1 MRCSVEFRDLKAQYR
16 ALEPEIVEASLG
28 VLGSG
33 CFIGG
38 PKVAELETRLAD
50 YVGAGHCITCA
61 NGTDALQ
68 LALMA
73 WGVGPGDAVFVPDFT
88 FFASGEAPALLG
100 ATPAFVDVDERTF
113 NLDPVKLEE
122 AVRFVENETGL
133 LPRAVVAVDLF
144 GLPADYPAI
153 REVCERHGMLLLED
167 GAQGFGGSI
176 DGKMACSFGDV
187 STTSFFPAKPL
198 GCYGDGGAVFTDSDE
213 WAELIRS
220 YAVHGKGSMKY
231 DNVRVGINS
240 RLDAVQA
247 AVLLVKLGVFEGREL
262 DAVNEAAALYDE
274 MLAGSGLVLPEIPE
288 GYRSSWAQYT
298 VQLPGDAD
306 RDALQIALKERGI
319 PTMVYYP
326 KPMHEQ
332 REFEGSHLRPG
343 GCPVAKRLCET
354 VLSLPMGPYLDISSQ
369 ACVTDSLAQA
379 RLTFGSDER

>member
-50 YVGAGHCITCA
+50 YVGARHCITCA

-332 REFEGSHLRPG
+332 RAFEGAHLRPG

-354 VLSLPMGPYLDISSQ
+354 VLSRPMGPYLDISSQ